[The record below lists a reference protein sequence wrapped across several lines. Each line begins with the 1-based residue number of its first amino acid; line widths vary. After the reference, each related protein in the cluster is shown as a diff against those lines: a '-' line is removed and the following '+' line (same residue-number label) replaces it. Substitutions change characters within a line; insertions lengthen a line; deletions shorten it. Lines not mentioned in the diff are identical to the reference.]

1 MLNKTILIGRLV
13 KDPELRTTATGT
25 PVTSFTLAVNRKFSK
40 DGDRQADFFN
50 IVAWQKLA
58 EFAYKYFKKGQQI
71 AVVGRLE
78 NRSWEDN
85 AGVKRYATDVI
96 AEEVE
101 FADSK
106 KQEDKEETKYLEF
119 EIDEQMF
126 NLYGLDKEERKAI
139 GFIEII

>member
-50 IVAWQKLA
+50 IVAWNKTA
-58 EFAYKYFKKGQQI
+58 EFVGKYFTKGQQ
-71 AVVGRLE
+71 VLVSGRLE

-85 AGVKRYATDVI
+85 SGVKRYATDVI

-106 KQEDKEETKYLEF
+106 KQEDKEETKGDWQPMHETLTDAELPF
-119 EIDEQMF
+119 
-126 NLYGLDKEERKAI
+126 
-139 GFIEII
+139 

>member
-50 IVAWQKLA
+50 VTAWNKTA
-58 EFAYKYFKKGQQI
+58 EFVGKYFTKGQQV

-85 AGVKRYATDVI
+85 AGVKRYATDIV
-96 AEEVE
+96 AEEVY

-106 KQEDKEETKYLEF
+106 KEEEWKPADKH
-119 EIDEQMF
+119 IDI
-126 NLYGLDKEERKAI
+126 LDESDLP
-139 GFIEII
+139 F

>member
-1 MLNKTILIGRLV
+1 MNKVFMIGRLC
-13 KDPELRTTATGT
+13 KDPEQRVTATGT
-25 PVTSFTLAVNRKFSK
+25 PVTSFTLAVNRKFTK

-50 IVAWQKLA
+50 IVAWQKSA
-58 EFAYKYFKKGQQI
+58 EFAYKYFKKGQQ
-71 AVVGRLE
+71 VLVSGRLE

-106 KQEDKEETKYLEF
+106 KEDKEDWKPADKQ
-119 EIDEQMF
+119 IDISDESDLPF
-126 NLYGLDKEERKAI
+126 
-139 GFIEII
+139 

>member
-40 DGDRQADFFN
+40 YGDRQADFFN
-50 IVAWQKLA
+50 VTAWNKTA
-58 EFAYKYFKKGQQI
+58 EFVGKYFTKGQQ
-71 AVVGRLE
+71 VLVSGRLE

-85 AGVKRYATDVI
+85 SGVKRYATDVI

-106 KQEDKEETKYLEF
+106 KQEDKEETKGDWQPMHETLTDADLPF
-119 EIDEQMF
+119 
-126 NLYGLDKEERKAI
+126 
-139 GFIEII
+139 